1 MISGTFG
8 RITRRINI
16 RKMKHYIN
24 DIEASTRNL
33 KRISETILDDLQRN
47 VYTKYTGIDAKGN
60 EYIGYIEFIE
70 DGDAFVYIVADEM
83 YNGKS
88 LSIQTPFTER
98 DRNEIEMNV
107 RMLHFLDNL
116 ENNIIKI
123 DENIL
128 KKVPQK
134 FA

>member
-1 MISGTFG
+1 
-8 RITRRINI
+8 
-16 RKMKHYIN
+16 MKHYIN

-33 KRISETILDDLQRN
+33 KRISETILDDADN
-47 VYTKYTGIDAKGN
+47 SVYTKYTGIDDKGN

-116 ENNIIKI
+116 ENNIIK
-123 DENIL
+123 
-128 KKVPQK
+128 
-134 FA
+134 